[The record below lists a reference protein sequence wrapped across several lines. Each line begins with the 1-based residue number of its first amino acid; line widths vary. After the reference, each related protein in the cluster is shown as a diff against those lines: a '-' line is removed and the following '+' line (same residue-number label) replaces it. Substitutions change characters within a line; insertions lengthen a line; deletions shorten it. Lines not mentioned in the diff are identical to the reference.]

1 MPATAILFLS
11 LMCAKSLRRRMV
23 ALERKEGKSQR
34 FSTFIL
40 VLLFHGRVATSGE
53 RSCIHCRKV
62 LPAIQMQFKTLHILI
77 EYTTFSK
84 ISDTENNECVRVIQW
99 HTLHIHLVVSY
110 YCSIVL
116 IHYYK

>member
-84 ISDTENNECVRVIQW
+84 ISDTHREQCSNFN
-99 HTLHIHLVVSY
+99 Y
-110 YCSIVL
+110 SIV
-116 IHYYK
+116 Y